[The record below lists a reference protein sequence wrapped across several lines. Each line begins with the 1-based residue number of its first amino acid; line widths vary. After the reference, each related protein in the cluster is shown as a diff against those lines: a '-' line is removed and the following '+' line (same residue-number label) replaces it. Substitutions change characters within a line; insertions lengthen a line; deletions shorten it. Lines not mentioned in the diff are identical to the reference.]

1 MREFEDKFIQMIN
14 KYNRLD
20 TIDIE
25 FVPGIKVSHV
35 DAHLLA
41 LMSNNPHKKVSE
53 LALIFGVTKGAI
65 SQQIK
70 KMEKRGL
77 LKRVRL
83 NDNFREVF
91 IELTDSGKTAVESH
105 YKFHDLIF
113 SKFSTGLESLT
124 KEKKEFIISII
135 DSLTNMFDNA
145 EELIKKG
152 F

>member
-1 MREFEDKFIQMIN
+1 MREFEDKFIQMNN

-41 LMSNNPHKKVSE
+41 LMSSNPLKKVSE
-53 LALIFGVTKGAI
+53 LAELFGVTKGAI

-70 KMEKRGL
+70 KMEKRDL
-77 LKRVRL
+77 LKRVRH

-91 IELTDSGKTAVESH
+91 IELTENGKTAVESH

-113 SKFSTGLESLT
+113 SNFSTGLESLT
-124 KEKKEFIISII
+124 AENKQFIIHIL
-135 DSLTNMFDNA
+135 DSVIEMFDNA
-145 EELIKKG
+145 EKIVKNG